1 MAEEDEVLEKDEEV
15 SAPSKLPLIIG
26 IVGALVLG
34 VGGGVAGVMLLNPG
48 GDSSDVADTDE
59 PAVLDKNRVVYDLG
73 RFRIN
78 LRGSGGQ
85 RMLHIEVAIEM
96 ERKYK
101 HVDTGKTEEVAT
113 LEPRLKA
120 QLRDSVITLAS
131 DYTYGDLEG
140 TDGKIRLRNELLR
153 RLLKMVPDKKI
164 LRVYFTQF
172 MVQ

>member
-1 MAEEDEVLEKDEEV
+1 MAEEDEVVEEEV
-15 SAPSKLPLIIG
+15 KTPSRLPLIIG

-34 VGGGVAGVMLLNPG
+34 VGGGVAGVMLLNPMDG
-48 GDSSDVADTDE
+48 GSDGMDDTDDE
-59 PAVLDKNRVVYDLG
+59 AVLDKDRVVYDMG

-85 RMLHIEVAIEM
+85 RVLHLEVAVEM
-96 ERKYK
+96 ERKYT
-101 HVDTGKTEEVAT
+101 HADTGKAEEVAT

-120 QLRDSVITLAS
+120 QLRDAVITLGS
-131 DYTYGDLEG
+131 DFTYGDLEG
-140 TDGKIRLRNELLR
+140 ADGKIRFRDELLA
-153 RLLKMVPDKKI
+153 RLLKLVPNKKI

>member
-1 MAEEDEVLEKDEEV
+1 MAEEDEILEEEES
-15 SAPSKLPLIIG
+15 SAPSRLPLIIG

-48 GDSSDVADTDE
+48 SDSEEQAQGGDDQ
-59 PAVLDKNRVVYDLG
+59 PVLDKNRVVYDMG

-85 RMLHIEVAIEM
+85 RMLHIEVAVEM
-96 ERKYK
+96 ERKYTSK
-101 HVDTGKTEEVAT
+101 DTGEAEEVAT

-120 QLRDSVITLAS
+120 QLRDAVITLAS

-140 TDGKIRLRNELLR
+140 MDGKVRFRDELMA
-153 RLLKMVPDKKI
+153 RLLKLVPDQKI